1 MSFIL
6 PMTTNVATTTD
17 YGLPTTADE
26 HQQEQNTVQN
36 NEKAEENNQEQ
47 QQQQG
52 EIIQT
57 SSVHIDENLPEEDV
71 LVEENVTPFYM
82 NTGENLQQTLHRL
95 GIDLPEN
102 VINEHNF

>member
-1 MSFIL
+1 MHD
-6 PMTTNVATTTD
+6 ND
-17 YGLPTTADE
+17 
-26 HQQEQNTVQN
+26 Q
-36 NEKAEENNQEQ
+36 QEQ
-47 QQQQG
+47 QQQ
-52 EIIQT
+52 EMSSSSAENIQE
-57 SSVHIDENLPEEDV
+57 DDV